1 MKAIRTKDAQC
12 PNPLFSHAERK
23 AAIAAGK
30 EYDTAE
36 FLTLKAGESVDCP
49 DCWRLVVK
57 GMALPDDAECAQKVL
72 EHLGSEGRQ
81 AIVADIKLLQQADKG
96 HQLSTKD
103 KKQLAAMEKAY
114 AVELGLVP
122 SHVDLAAKA
131 KEKAKPVEVTEAT
144 P

>member
-30 EYDTAE
+30 TYDTSE
-36 FLTLKAGESVDCP
+36 FVTLQAGEVVHCP

-57 GMALPDDAECAQKVL
+57 GVALPDDAECAQKVL

-96 HQLSTKD
+96 HQLSAKD
-103 KKQLAAMEKAY
+103 KKQLAAMERAY
-114 AVELGLVP
+114 AVELGLVE
-122 SHVDLAAKA
+122 SHKGLKQKA
-131 KEKAKPVEVTEAT
+131 EQLAKPAETLGET
-144 P
+144 S